1 MRFEYTAGAWRYIG
15 TVEETA
21 DGVRVSDF
29 LVFNQGVPHEMDSE
43 ECDEAEEIFLHE
55 YWRQK

>member
-21 DGVRVSDF
+21 DGI
-29 LVFNQGVPHEMDSE
+29 PHEMDQE
-43 ECDEAEEIFLHE
+43 EYDEAEELFLLE
-55 YWRQK
+55 YRRQK